1 MTESLRNK
9 LDCARAI
16 YHRNVKKEKLG
27 EKKPKVLK
35 SNKIKKMKK
44 KTEKRLLYK
53 IHQKIAFCLV

>member
-35 SNKIKKMKK
+35 PNKIKKMKTK
-44 KTEKRLLYK
+44 NSYGRALR
-53 IHQKIAFCLV
+53 